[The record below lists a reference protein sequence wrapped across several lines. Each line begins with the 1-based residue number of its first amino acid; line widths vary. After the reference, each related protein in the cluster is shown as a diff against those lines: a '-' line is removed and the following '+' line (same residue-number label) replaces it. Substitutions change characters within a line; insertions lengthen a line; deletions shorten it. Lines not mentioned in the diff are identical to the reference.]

1 MELVEDRINVELRPT
16 ADGQTIVV
24 LGFPYDPH
32 IVDAVR
38 RIPGRRFDWDAREW
52 FAVAED
58 WVGVHVADVLTR
70 FPDLTTTPEVDAW
83 LAGLRERWIGTV
95 GTMRFDGRGWFV
107 MRTRAGTVPPQIE
120 TVAHDG
126 VLLAPLTAE
135 VAAVLREQPSARLD
149 PGAG

>member
-1 MELVEDRINVELRPT
+1 MELVDSRPNVVLREA
-16 ADGQTIVV
+16 ADGQRIVV

-52 FAVAED
+52 FAAAQD

-70 FPDLTTTPEVDAW
+70 FPDLTTTADVDAW
-83 LAGLRERWIGTV
+83 LSGLRERWIGTV
-95 GTMRFDGRGWFV
+95 GTMRHDGRGWFV
-107 MRTRAGTVPPQIE
+107 MRTRAGAIPPEIE
-120 TVAHDG
+120 TFPHGD

-135 VAAVLREQPSARLD
+135 VAAALREQPS
-149 PGAG
+149 